1 MSLVP
6 LSPVLGGSSQILH
19 LQALGE
25 VGRPLQVNYSI
36 PTRLLPS
43 PFLRSSLHREKGEE
57 MIHEGHRDWKD
68 GLLISFQ
75 ILIALNPPPTKP
87 LANGK
92 AANLRYA
99 IEHSTCNRSLALSLP
114 LGNSGIA
121 TEFPFEK

>member
-1 MSLVP
+1 M
-6 LSPVLGGSSQILH
+6 IL
-19 LQALGE
+19 
-25 VGRPLQVNYSI
+25 
-36 PTRLLPS
+36 
-43 PFLRSSLHREKGEE
+43 
-57 MIHEGHRDWKD
+57 EGHRDWKD

-87 LANGK
+87 LANGE